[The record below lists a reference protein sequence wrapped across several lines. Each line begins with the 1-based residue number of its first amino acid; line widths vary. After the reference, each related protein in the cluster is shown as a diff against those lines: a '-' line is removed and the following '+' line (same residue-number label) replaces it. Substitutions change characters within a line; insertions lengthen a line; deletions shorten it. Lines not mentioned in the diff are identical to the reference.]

1 VSTNVPGKGS
11 TSLTIKG
18 TIWQPVQV
26 TPKSVAFGRITADKA
41 GAGLVKKMTIVNNVD
56 GVMTLTDVASTNP
69 IFKPEIRPIEAG
81 KKYELI
87 VTLQPPLKSGNNTGK
102 ITMKTGLAETASL
115 EIPAYAYV
123 SLPVDVTPAQLTLP
137 SGRTANLQR
146 QFYVRSNTNK
156 PVVLSDLKASNPEL
170 KLVLADIRK
179 QLTYRLTVDIPASY
193 KPSAGG
199 DTISFK
205 TDDPAVPSIVIPI
218 TEQTARQ
225 RVPRPHDLTA
235 KRRGTES
242 VVPANTAPPA
252 KDASAIGAT
261 KAKEAGKA
269 STATKLKTRAVA
281 PKAGPQTRRPTGAQ
295 ITAKKVTNED
305 TNTKKSKDGA
315 VSATKTKLGKDA
327 VANTDRVKKPNA
339 PESDAERLLARLCV
353 PKHLR
358 GRRFHEDRRPR
369 SYSRMAA
376 SRAVLG
382 PGLSPRYEC

>member
-1 VSTNVPGKGS
+1 VSTNVPS
-11 TSLTIKG
+11 TATTSVTIKG

-41 GAGLVKKMTIVNNVD
+41 ESGLVKKMTIVNNVD

-102 ITMKTGLAETASL
+102 ITMKTGLGEKVTL

-123 SLPVDVTPAQLTLP
+123 SLPVDVTPAKLTLP
-137 SGRTANLQR
+137 SNRTADLQR

-170 KLVLADIRK
+170 KLALANIRQ

-205 TDDPAVPSIVIPI
+205 TDNPAVPSIVIPI
-218 TEQTARQ
+218 TERAPGRS
-225 RVPRPHDLTA
+225 VPRPRSLTA
-235 KRRGTES
+235 KHRGPGS
-242 VVPANTAPPA
+242 VAPAKNTPPA
-252 KDASAIGAT
+252 KGASAIGAT
-261 KAKEAGKA
+261 NASKVRKAKTAPKA
-269 STATKLKTRAVA
+269 KARGAAA
-281 PKAGPQTRRPTGAQ
+281 PKAGPQAKRAAGAQ
-295 ITAKKVTNED
+295 ITAKSVTNE
-305 TNTKKSKDGA
+305 NRKTKKPKGGE
-315 VSATKTKLGKDA
+315 VSAIKTQLTKDA
-327 VANTDRVKKPNA
+327 VANTDKGKKANA
-339 PESDAERLLARLCV
+339 EN
-353 PKHLR
+353 
-358 GRRFHEDRRPR
+358 
-369 SYSRMAA
+369 
-376 SRAVLG
+376 
-382 PGLSPRYEC
+382 